1 MCHHRLMATRDGRAH
16 PPTGPDDEPE
26 GRGRRFLRPYRKDD
40 GAASFVDRA
49 LLVALAYTAIGV
61 VYLGFNVP
69 VLDRL
74 EALFSAQFTV
84 FADLVAVVAAVVLW
98 PLLLISSWAC
108 GTVGCGVL

>member
-1 MCHHRLMATRDGRAH
+1 M
-16 PPTGPDDEPE
+16 TGDEPE
-26 GRGRRFLRPYRKDD
+26 GRGRRFLHAHRKDG
-40 GAASFVDRA
+40 GAGSFVDRA

-84 FADLVAVVAAVVLW
+84 FADLVAIVAAVVLW
-98 PLLLISSWAC
+98 PLLLVSSWVC
-108 GTVGCGVL
+108 GTAGCGVL